1 MIAGVVA
8 WPILIGPAAA
18 AQTSSKARPRN
29 VSALV
34 ENLIRR
40 NAKNVEIVTFAD
52 RRLPPV
58 KIVRGRSVPPGK
70 PETTEIVTFANPR
83 RRPVHVV
90 RGRSQASTVK
100 PGGARYA
107 TGRNIELVTF
117 ADPREQP
124 VTVLRGSVF
133 DAPDIGL
140 FGPAST
146 IDLDRV
152 AFAVDGAES
161 SHGADPRMWRPEPD
175 GPQGPM
181 QVSAAA
187 ATDSGGGD
195 RFDLTQNRVL
205 GRAYLARLYR
215 RYGNWPDAIA
225 AYNWGPGNFDSWVDG
240 GRPPDGLPFEVER
253 YRDRVLHDVGVAQA
267 PISPPPDQ
275 LYRSAALPARENR
288 KQAAAAKLSRAAAL
302 SCAIRGC
309 GALPGF
315 RTGGLRRGRGGIR
328 A

>member
-1 MIAGVVA
+1 MLLMIVAVAA
-8 WPILIGPAAA
+8 WPLAIGLPAV
-18 AQTSSKARPRN
+18 AQTSAKAKPRN

-34 ENLIRR
+34 ESLIRK

-58 KIVRGRSVPPGK
+58 KIVRGKSVPPGQ
-70 PETTEIVTFANPR
+70 PETAEIITFPNPR
-83 RRPVHVV
+83 SRPVRIV
-90 RGRSQASTVK
+90 RGRGETAAAK
-100 PGGARYA
+100 PRPGRYE
-107 TGRNIELVTF
+107 TGDTTELVTF

-124 VTVLRGSVF
+124 VTVLRGSVLYT
-133 DAPDIGL
+133 PDMEL
-140 FGPAST
+140 FAPAST

-275 LYRSAALPARENR
+275 LYRSAATPARENR
-288 KQAAAAKLSRAAAL
+288 KQAAAAK
-302 SCAIRGC
+302 
-309 GALPGF
+309 
-315 RTGGLRRGRGGIR
+315 
-328 A
+328 